1 MTRTKLKTQSYSC
14 ARERKERKRRE
25 RKHTTHTYT
34 RSTYS
39 AQYTH
44 TIRLIINI
52 NNTTKTYFSTLH
64 TAAIQGI
71 CAKKWFSSL
80 DNDAGDEL
88 AASNLSAFSY
98 FYCYH
103 AQYFF
108 LTFIGMFSNMRFTTG
123 RLCKAK
129 SQGGEVAAPTVA

>member
-1 MTRTKLKTQSYSC
+1 MQ
-14 ARERKERKRRE
+14 EKERRGKDERE
-25 RKHTTHTYT
+25 NTRHTLIRGVH
-34 RSTYS
+34 TYS

-98 FYCYH
+98 FYCDH